1 MGDHKWLWRNP
12 PPPFRAAESGCG
24 GRRPHPSAAG
34 LHKPV
39 RPSPTLPRRPSRSEL
54 SRTPPLP
61 ATRLS
66 AMHVRNKA
74 RLCSRPPPQ
83 LSSSPPPTSPSLPL
97 SSPPHS
103 TPWCVNWKV
112 LYQLI
117 TPFLSPPTNPNP
129 HPNPNPGNK
138 LLFFSL
144 FPATA
149 YPEAHWKWLPV
160 IRKGKF
166 VSSRVMNF
174 EGASNH
180 CRRLEMSG
188 NEKWEMASMHAW
200 QVACPCAKVPLFGI
214 FVSFLMV
221 LLATFHYPLRMIEV
235 VLFCTWCHIWLISFN
250 NDL

>member
-24 GRRPHPSAAG
+24 GHHPHPTAAG

-39 RPSPTLPRRPSRSEL
+39 CPIPTLPRRPSRIEL

-66 AMHVRNKA
+66 AMHVRKKA

-83 LSSSPPPTSPSLPL
+83 LSSSPPPPTSPSLPL
-97 SSPPHS
+97 SSPPNS
-103 TPWCVNWKV
+103 TPWCVNSKV

-117 TPFLSPPTNPNP
+117 TLFLSPPTNPNP
-129 HPNPNPGNK
+129 SNG
-138 LLFFSL
+138 LLFFCL

-160 IRKGKF
+160 IYKGKF
-166 VSSRVMNF
+166 VLSRLMN
-174 EGASNH
+174 
-180 CRRLEMSG
+180 L
-188 NEKWEMASMHAW
+188 NE
-200 QVACPCAKVPLFGI
+200 QPLQK
-214 FVSFLMV
+214 
-221 LLATFHYPLRMIEV
+221 A
-235 VLFCTWCHIWLISFN
+235 
-250 NDL
+250 